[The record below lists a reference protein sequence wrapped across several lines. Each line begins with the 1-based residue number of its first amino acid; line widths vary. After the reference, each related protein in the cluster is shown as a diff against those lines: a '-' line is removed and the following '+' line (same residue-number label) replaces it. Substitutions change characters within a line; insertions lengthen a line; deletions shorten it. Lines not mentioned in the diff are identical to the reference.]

1 MTNTN
6 TKTSVDS
13 TSLWAKLTAGSYVGN
28 ELLRL
33 RQRVAAIAP
42 NARSV
47 KELKRLQRWVRETEF
62 ASTSLTVASGQRVTT
77 TLQRWATHSWGYQ
90 WLTAEP
96 EPDVIV
102 IDLRDSVVVGPVIR
116 LLDWL
121 TPRGVQAM
129 RESTA
134 YQQLSKLATTVRAA
148 PLRIVGAV
156 LLGIALLQL
165 FVGAVTGSLGA
176 SDRVV
181 WLAVATVGLYVL
193 RETQSWDELRDSRV
207 AGTIRALLEPPTPT
221 EKESETVETATFAAK
236 PEPESEGEK
245 KSSGE

>member
-1 MTNTN
+1 
-6 TKTSVDS
+6 
-13 TSLWAKLTAGSYVGN
+13 
-28 ELLRL
+28 
-33 RQRVAAIAP
+33 
-42 NARSV
+42 
-47 KELKRLQRWVRETEF
+47 
-62 ASTSLTVASGQRVTT
+62 
-77 TLQRWATHSWGYQ
+77 
-90 WLTAEP
+90 LTAEP

-165 FVGAVTGSLGA
+165 FVGVVTGSLGA

-181 WLAVATVGLYVL
+181 WLAAATAGLYGL
-193 RETQSWDELRDSRV
+193 RETRSWDHLQESRV
-207 AGTIRALLEPPTPT
+207 VETIRTVLEPPTPPEEESKT
-221 EKESETVETATFAAK
+221 EETATFAAE
-236 PEPESEGEK
+236 PEPETEGEK